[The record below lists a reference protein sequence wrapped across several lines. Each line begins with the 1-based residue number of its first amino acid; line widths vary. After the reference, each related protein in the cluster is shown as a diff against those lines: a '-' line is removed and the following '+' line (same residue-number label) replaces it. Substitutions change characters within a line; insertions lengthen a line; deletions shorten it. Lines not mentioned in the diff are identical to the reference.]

1 MMNMMMNSPLMAV
14 VASMRSGSNPMA
26 LVQQMAMQNPEMRQF
41 MQMVNGKSPAQL
53 RQMAENMAKERG
65 TSVEEVAQQ
74 LGIAIPNK

>member
-1 MMNMMMNSPLMAV
+1 MNMMMNSPLMAV
-14 VASMRSGSNPMA
+14 VASMRSGSNPMG

-65 TSVEEVAQQ
+65 TSVEEVARQ

>member
-1 MMNMMMNSPLMAV
+1 MNMMMNSPLMAV

-65 TSVEEVAQQ
+65 TSVEEVARQ